1 MEKDRIRVTAYL
13 ANVPLFS
20 ELEADEIK
28 SLARGTMLVRL
39 ARNEIL
45 FRRGEPC
52 LGFHIVVS
60 GGIKLSLVSA
70 HGEERVAQLVGAG
83 DTFGEA
89 LMFAEAPYNV
99 TAEALSD
106 TLVLYVTRAAILPTI
121 ERDRAFARKML
132 SALSALSMLNAR
144 AHIADGH

>member
-1 MEKDRIRVTAYL
+1 MEKDRVRVTDYL
-13 ANVPLFS
+13 SSVPLFS
-20 ELEADEIK
+20 ELDADEIK
-28 SLARGTMLVRL
+28 SLARGTTLVRL
-39 ARNEIL
+39 ARKEVL

-60 GGIKLSLVSA
+60 GGIKLSIVSA
-70 HGEERVAQLVGAG
+70 HGEEKVAQLVGTG

-89 LMFAEAPYNV
+89 LMFAQEPYIV

-106 TLVLYVTRAAILPTI
+106 TLLLHVTRGAVLPTI

-132 SALSALSMLNAR
+132 SALSRISTR
-144 AHIADGH
+144 VHIPDTH